1 MDFSY
6 MQQNSM
12 TSASTAA
19 RLGDLERLRSFVT
32 SGGQEDRAW
41 LAVDNRGETCD
52 MWFTMP
58 TFLCKAGDLCTMR
71 PPMVTRTVLSISGS
85 WG

>member
-1 MDFSY
+1 MTYNMDFSY

-41 LAVDNRGETCD
+41 LAVDNRGESCD
-52 MWFTMP
+52 MLFTT
-58 TFLCKAGDLCTMR
+58 TFVC
-71 PPMVTRTVLSISGS
+71 
-85 WG
+85 

>member
-19 RLGDLERLRSFVT
+19 RLGDLRRLRCFVT
-32 SGGQEDRAW
+32 AAGPEDRAW
-41 LAVDNRGETCD
+41 LAVDNRGEGRVFY
-52 MWFTMP
+52 MIM
-58 TFLCKAGDLCTMR
+58 L
-71 PPMVTRTVLSISGS
+71 
-85 WG
+85 